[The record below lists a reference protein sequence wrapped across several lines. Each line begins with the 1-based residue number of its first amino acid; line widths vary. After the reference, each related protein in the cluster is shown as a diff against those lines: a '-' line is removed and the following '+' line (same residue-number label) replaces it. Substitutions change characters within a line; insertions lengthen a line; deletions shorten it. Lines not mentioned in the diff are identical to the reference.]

1 MLRGAGRGFAPPGRG
16 AEFDVNETMVTVT
29 GNVAGDVVSR
39 RVGANEEHLL
49 VTFRVASSERR
60 WDKASESWVDGDR
73 FTASVNCWRR
83 LAEGARASLVK
94 GDPVVVTGRLSVREY
109 ESETGRRYMTEIAAT
124 AVGPDL
130 SRCTAEVRRRRLS
143 GVDVAEQGT
152 GEGGTGTD
160 AVGATSEGTVPAAV
174 HEADEFTVEGAT
186 AAGPQ
191 DEARTGDA
199 AQAPEETAET
209 TSTGA
214 TVTGITA
221 GDRRRA
227 GASRASA

>member
-1 MLRGAGRGFAPPGRG
+1 
-16 AEFDVNETMVTVT
+16 VNETMVTVT
-29 GNVAGDVVSR
+29 GNVAGDVISR
-39 RVGANEEHLL
+39 RVGTNEEHLL

-60 WDKASESWVDGDR
+60 FDKVSESWIDGDR

-109 ESETGRRYMTEIAAT
+109 EAEGGRRYMTEIAAT

-130 SRCTAEVRRRRLS
+130 SRCTAEVRRRRPSAVEGGEAATGEAGS
-143 GVDVAEQGT
+143 GVAEAPGGPT
-152 GEGGTGTD
+152 EESSLASRTDGGAPVGVVESAADHVGPDGDEGGMSATGD
-160 AVGATSEGTVPAAV
+160 VP
-174 HEADEFTVEGAT
+174 EADPV
-186 AAGPQ
+186 
-191 DEARTGDA
+191 
-199 AQAPEETAET
+199 
-209 TSTGA
+209 GA
-214 TVTGITA
+214 TVTGIGA

>member
-1 MLRGAGRGFAPPGRG
+1 
-16 AEFDVNETMVTVT
+16 MVTVT

-83 LAEGARASLVK
+83 LAEGAMASLVK
-94 GDPVVVTGRLSVREY
+94 GDPVVVSGRLSVREF
-109 ESETGRRYMTEIAAT
+109 ETEAGRRYMTEIAAT

-130 SRCTAEVRRRRLS
+130 ARCSAQVRRWRPSIAES
-143 GVDVAEQGT
+143 G
-152 GEGGTGTD
+152 
-160 AVGATSEGTVPAAV
+160 EGTVSSENSAGASESAFPAAAV
-174 HEADEFTVEGAT
+174 AAPVGASGEVPEDGST
-186 AAGPQ
+186 
-191 DEARTGDA
+191 DA
-199 AQAPEETAET
+199 
-209 TSTGA
+209 A
-214 TVTGITA
+214 TVTGIDA

-227 GASRASA
+227 DASRASA